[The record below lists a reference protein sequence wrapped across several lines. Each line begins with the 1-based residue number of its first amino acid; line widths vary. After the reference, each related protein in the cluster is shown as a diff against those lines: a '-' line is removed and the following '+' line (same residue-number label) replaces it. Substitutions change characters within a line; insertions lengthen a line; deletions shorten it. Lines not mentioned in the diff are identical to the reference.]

1 VPETDNQSGYSGPVL
16 TELGAMRAQ
25 MSELAR
31 IPALLS
37 DLRDAMAQEQ
47 ERAAFREEI
56 IDRLHT
62 ENQQLRRS
70 EVEAALEPVR
80 AGLYRLYD
88 LAQREADRWEMG
100 GEDRSGDLPS
110 ELPSGARDS
119 TLYGKFAKQVGS
131 LFAAFA
137 EEVVEVLG
145 RTGVEP
151 FEVSRGER
159 YDSALHRPVDTMTV
173 DDPAWDGV
181 VIETVSSGFVRGE
194 QIARRADVVV
204 GQHAAR

>member
-1 VPETDNQSGYSGPVL
+1 MTESDEVPSQLMPLRAELVVIRAQLAALSHVPEKLAQLQSAV
-16 TELGAMRAQ
+16 
-25 MSELAR
+25 AR
-31 IPALLS
+31 
-37 DLRDAMAQEQ
+37 EQ

-56 IDRLHT
+56 IDRLHN

-70 EVEAALEPVR
+70 ELEATLEPVR

-88 LAQREADRWEMG
+88 YARREADRWALAGKENPNASQQSDASLYSMF
-100 GEDRSGDLPS
+100 SG
-110 ELPSGARDS
+110 
-119 TLYGKFAKQVGS
+119 QVGA

-137 EEVVEVLG
+137 EEAVEVLA

-151 FEVSRGER
+151 FEVAKGER
-159 YDSALHRPVDTMTV
+159 YDMALHRPVDTVAV
-173 DDPAWDGV
+173 DDPEWDGL

-204 GQHAAR
+204 AQLTGR

>member
-1 VPETDNQSGYSGPVL
+1 MHA
-16 TELGAMRAQ
+16 ELIAIRSQLQALREIPGQLAEMRAAV
-25 MSELAR
+25 AR
-31 IPALLS
+31 
-37 DLRDAMAQEQ
+37 EQ
-47 ERAAFREEI
+47 ERAAFREDI

-70 EVEAALEPVR
+70 EVESTLDPVR

-88 LAQREADRWEMG
+88 LARREADRWMTAGQEETDPPASSMVA
-100 GEDRSGDLPS
+100 PS
-110 ELPSGARDS
+110 ERSL
-119 TLYGKFAKQVGS
+119 FAMFSKQVGA
-131 LFAAFA
+131 LFTAFA

-151 FEVSRGER
+151 FEVTPGER
-159 YDSALHRPVDTMTV
+159 YDVSLHRPVDTV
-173 DDPAWDGV
+173 EVSDPTWDGA

-204 GQHAAR
+204 GQLTGR